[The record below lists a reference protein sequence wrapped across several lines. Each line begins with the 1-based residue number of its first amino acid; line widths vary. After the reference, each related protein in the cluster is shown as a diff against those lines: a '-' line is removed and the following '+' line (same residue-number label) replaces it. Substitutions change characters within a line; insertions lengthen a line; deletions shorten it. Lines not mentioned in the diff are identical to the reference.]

1 MPEPQAVERVTGK
14 TLHAFLFIDANIY
27 YQLPIFGES
36 IGMINIC
43 VMKLRKKELLK
54 LLLASGLM
62 MSPLLSFATAEPKVV
77 VETTTGSLYEFYIA
91 DNPRITYQDNLLVI
105 QNEKDLSVSVN
116 AADVKTFKFYSSS
129 DTAIDGVE
137 IGGKFGSKMSGL
149 KAGSSVSVF
158 TADGKTIQK
167 TTVGEDGNAEIDF
180 SKMPKG
186 VYVVKTEKGSIKI
199 QK

>member
-27 YQLPIFGES
+27 YQLPILGES

-77 VETTTGSLYEFYIA
+77 VETTTGSLYEFFIA

-105 QNEKDLSVSVN
+105 QDLSVSVN